1 MKHAEEPHQL
11 PTDGFSAWLARTR
24 DGQKTK
30 AGADVPCGDCRGCC
44 TSAYFIH
51 IGPDETAALARIP
64 KALRF
69 KAPGLTK
76 GHVLLG
82 YDDKGHCP
90 LFKDNAC
97 SIYADRPQTCRDYD
111 CRVFPATGF
120 TVEADKPLIAGQ
132 AVRWKFGFTQ
142 SADKRDFAAVQAA
155 GAFLRDHARDFP
167 EGFLPAHPTQL
178 AVLALKVY
186 GVFLE
191 PAVNEKGTA
200 CVEIRGE
207 TAAEKAKAV
216 VAAFEA
222 FRSGVE

>member
-1 MKHAEEPHQL
+1 MASKARPDL

-24 DGQKTK
+24 EGQKTK

-51 IGPDETAALARIP
+51 IGPEETAALARIP

-69 KAPGLTK
+69 KAPGLPK

-90 LFKDNAC
+90 MFKDNAC

-120 TVEADKPLIAGQ
+120 SVESDKPVIAGQ
-132 AVRWKFGFTQ
+132 AIRWKFGF
-142 SADKRDFAAVQAA
+142 SRAANKRDFAAVQAA
-155 GAFLRDHARDFP
+155 AAFLRDHAMDFP

-191 PAVNEKGTA
+191 SGTGEKGAVSAKSRGSGATA
-200 CVEIRGE
+200 RV
-207 TAAEKAKAV
+207 KAV
-216 VAAFEA
+216 IAACEA
-222 FRSGVE
+222 FRAEAG